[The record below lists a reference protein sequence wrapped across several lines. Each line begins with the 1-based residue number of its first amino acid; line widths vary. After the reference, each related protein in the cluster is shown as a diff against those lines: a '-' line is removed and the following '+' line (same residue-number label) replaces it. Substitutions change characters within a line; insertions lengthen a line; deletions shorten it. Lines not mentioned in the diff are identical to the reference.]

1 MDIRRILC
9 ERKRRIFVMKN
20 VQKVLRKKKQT
31 KIVPK
36 LTCAMMN
43 RDNASLNTIRTVSP
57 FSHELTDTHVFV
69 HKRARYSDLDRDD
82 GSLVDL

>member
-1 MDIRRILC
+1 
-9 ERKRRIFVMKN
+9 MKN
-20 VQKVLRKKKQT
+20 VQKVLRGKKQA

-57 FSHELTDTHVFV
+57 FSHELTETHVFV

-82 GSLVDL
+82 GSLVDLWKKRYKIMKMFS

>member
-1 MDIRRILC
+1 M
-9 ERKRRIFVMKN
+9 
-20 VQKVLRKKKQT
+20 
-31 KIVPK
+31 PK

-57 FSHELTDTHVFV
+57 FSHELTETHVFV

-82 GSLVDL
+82 GSLVDLWKNR